1 MTRGSRESETDR
13 LHRVLSS
20 QKQLQTIKSRRRLMF
35 TQPQI
40 CTLFFGCQGR
50 IHGQI
55 HVYFESYLATKIRM
69 IIDSQEL
76 IILLVLP

>member
-1 MTRGSRESETDR
+1 
-13 LHRVLSS
+13 
-20 QKQLQTIKSRRRLMF
+20 MF

-40 CTLFFGCQGR
+40 CTLFFGGQGL

-69 IIDSQEL
+69 IIDSQAL
-76 IILLVLP
+76 ILLLVLP